1 MSDDM
6 SARMIP
12 EPEEQAVQ
20 AEPDEGDKLV
30 RPPYNRKNATLTPGP
45 NGNSER
51 EKIEPIQQ
59 RRVDYTTVV
68 IVKRIRE
75 VSRRSHT
82 NRMCSEACTA

>member
-20 AEPDEGDKLV
+20 AEPAEGDKLV

-45 NGNSER
+45 SGNSE
-51 EKIEPIQQ
+51 KKKSNQSSS
-59 RRVDYTTVV
+59 VV
-68 IVKRIRE
+68 LIIP
-75 VSRRSHT
+75 RSL
-82 NRMCSEACTA
+82 

>member
-20 AEPDEGDKLV
+20 AEPAEGDKLV

-45 NGNSER
+45 SGNSER

-59 RRVDYTTVV
+59 RCVDYTTVV

-75 VSRRSHT
+75 ASRRSHT

>member
-20 AEPDEGDKLV
+20 AEPAEGDKLV

-45 NGNSER
+45 SGNSEKK
-51 EKIEPIQQ
+51 KIEPIQQ
-59 RRVDYTTVV
+59 RCVDYTTVV
-68 IVKRIRE
+68 TVKRIRE
-75 VSRRSHT
+75 VSRRAHT
-82 NRMCSEACTA
+82 NMMCSEACTA

>member
-20 AEPDEGDKLV
+20 AEPAEGDKLV

-45 NGNSER
+45 SGNSEK
-51 EKIEPIQQ
+51 EKKSNQSSS
-59 RRVDYTTVV
+59 VV
-68 IVKRIRE
+68 LIIPQYLLGG
-75 VSRRSHT
+75 RRSRC
-82 NRMCSEACTA
+82 RMT